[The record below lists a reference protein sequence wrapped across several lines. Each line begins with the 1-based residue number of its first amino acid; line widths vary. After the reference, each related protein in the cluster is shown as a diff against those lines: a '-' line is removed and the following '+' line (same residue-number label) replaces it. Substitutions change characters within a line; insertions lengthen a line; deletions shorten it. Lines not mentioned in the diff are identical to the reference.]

1 MAIEPAETAHP
12 PAAGVALGV
21 ALVLAL
27 VTGFVDAVAF
37 ARLVGVF
44 PANGSPAARAM
55 KSPCPEPEWRAQI

>member
-1 MAIEPAETAHP
+1 
-12 PAAGVALGV
+12 VALGV